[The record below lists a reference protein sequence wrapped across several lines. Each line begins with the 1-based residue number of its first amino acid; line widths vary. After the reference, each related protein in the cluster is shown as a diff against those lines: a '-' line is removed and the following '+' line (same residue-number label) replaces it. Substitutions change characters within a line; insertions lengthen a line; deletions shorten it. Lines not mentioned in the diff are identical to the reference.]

1 MEVPTYAAIIID
13 IIVALILVFSFLG
26 GLKQG
31 APREMFGLLAFVVAL
46 SITGAFSN
54 YVFVWMSFASDHLW
68 RSLLTFVATMAIIL
82 IIMHLVLLLPRHL
95 LDKIWSGGF
104 LWSALGGIFSL
115 INSALG
121 LVLTVL
127 LLGIY
132 PVLDWLSSLLAAS
145 SILDWLVSIAG
156 PTVLYLMHMTGAY

>member
-1 MEVPTYAAIIID
+1 MEVPAYAAIIID
-13 IIVALILVFSFLG
+13 IIMALILVFSFLG

-31 APREMFGLLAFVVAL
+31 ASKELCGLLAFIVAL
-46 SITGAFSN
+46 SITGAFTT

-68 RSLLTFVATMAIIL
+68 RSLLTFMITMCIIM

-95 LDKIWSGGF
+95 LDKMWSGGF
-104 LWSALGGIFSL
+104 IWSVLGGVFGA

-121 LVLTVL
+121 LVLMVL

-132 PVLDWLSSLLAAS
+132 PVFDWLNDLLAAS
-145 SILDWLVSIAG
+145 GILDWLVSISGSA
-156 PTVLYLMHMTGAY
+156 VLYLMHMTGTY

>member
-1 MEVPTYAAIIID
+1 MEVPAYASIIID

-31 APREMFGLLAFVVAL
+31 APRELCGLLAFIVAL
-46 SITGAFSN
+46 SITGAFIA
-54 YVFVWMSFASDHLW
+54 YVFVWMSFASDNLW
-68 RSLLTFVATMAIIL
+68 RSLLTFLITMAIIMIVL
-82 IIMHLVLLLPRHL
+82 HLALLLPRHL

-104 LWSALGGIFSL
+104 FWSVLGGIFSV

-121 LVLTVL
+121 LVLMVL

-132 PVLDWLSSLLAAS
+132 PVLDWLNDLLAAS
-145 SILDWLVSIAG
+145 GILNWLVSISG
-156 PTVLYLMHMTGAY
+156 SGILYLMHMTGTY